1 MKLNLPLLPLIALL
15 FGCHLQSG
23 EPQALPSAT
32 LKHASAHDVS
42 IDYSSDLT
50 LETEVDD
57 VSTKLYLKRDARLP
71 SILVQVYT
79 ADVTPEKALEI
90 NTRHHRELCVRKDWK
105 FSELPIREE
114 IAGKQCNGT
123 EITFTAN
130 DVQFRQRFLTL
141 TVGKRTV
148 FVMTMCKSIDD
159 EVARNLFKPI
169 ATSMR

>member
-1 MKLNLPLLPLIALL
+1 MKLTFPFHVLAALT
-15 FGCHLQSG
+15 FVFVARAEQPSDK
-23 EPQALPSAT
+23 PQAPM
-32 LKHASAHDVS
+32 KQASAHGVTF
-42 IDYSSDLT
+42 IYASDLT

-57 VSTKLYLKRDARLP
+57 AGTKLYLKNGGRLP

-79 ADVTPEKALEI
+79 ADVTPEKALEV

-105 FSELPIREE
+105 FTELPIREE
-114 IAGKQCNGT
+114 IAGKQSNGT

-141 TVGKRTV
+141 SVGKRTV

-159 EVARNLFKPI
+159 ELARNLLKPI